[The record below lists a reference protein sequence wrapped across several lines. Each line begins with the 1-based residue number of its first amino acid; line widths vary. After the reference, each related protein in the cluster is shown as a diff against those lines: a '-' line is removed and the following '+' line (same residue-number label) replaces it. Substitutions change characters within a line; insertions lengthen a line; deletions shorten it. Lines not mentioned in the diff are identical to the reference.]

1 MEDVVRMNN
10 RQAAITDIIP
20 PMPELTNMQEEHN
33 GKRKHDEMNNGELM
47 VLYDYNIFIISNK
60 SFAILKNNKT
70 I

>member
-1 MEDVVRMNN
+1 MRTNN

-20 PMPELTNMQEEHN
+20 RMPELTNMQEEHN
-33 GKRKHDEMNNGELM
+33 VKRNHDEMNNGELL

-60 SFAILKNNKT
+60 SLAILKNNKT